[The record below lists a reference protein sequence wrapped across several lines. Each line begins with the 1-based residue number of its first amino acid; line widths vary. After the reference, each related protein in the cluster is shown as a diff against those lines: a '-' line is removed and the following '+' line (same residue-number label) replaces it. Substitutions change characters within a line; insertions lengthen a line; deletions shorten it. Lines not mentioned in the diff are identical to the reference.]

1 MTTTD
6 KLHRL
11 VDALP
16 PDATD
21 TAARVLEALV
31 AHGLAPDPV
40 ALACALAPDDDEPLT
55 AEDRAALAERAHTD
69 PGAYVPLD
77 VALAQL
83 DAADADRAR

>member
-16 PDATD
+16 ADAAD

-31 AHGLAPDPV
+31 GQADPV

-55 AEDRAALAERAHTD
+55 DADRAALAERAHAD
-69 PGAYVPLD
+69 PAAYVPLA

-83 DAADADRAR
+83 DDTAPDRAR